1 MYKTYGIPG
10 GNMDIHKLS
19 FAKINILREDI
30 AEVII
35 NENIEMNADMVE
47 QYHDFLLTHLHPPF
61 SLLINKINSY
71 SYDFQAQ
78 KNIASLNEIKAMAV
92 VAYNQSTVISTR
104 SLEDVPRKTK
114 WNMRIFNDRDE
125 SLSWLISEQENY

>member
-1 MYKTYGIPG
+1 
-10 GNMDIHKLS
+10 MDIHKLS
-19 FAKINILREDI
+19 FAKINILRKDI

-35 NENIEMNADMVE
+35 NENIEMDAYMVE
-47 QYHDFLLTHLHPPF
+47 QYHDFLLTHLQAPF

-114 WNMRIFNDRDE
+114 WNMRIFNDRNE